1 MNMTKYIAALLLA
14 ALPSVP
20 AMAQENTVN
29 SEARDL
35 ENPLFG
41 QPGVQASVNSG
52 YDWSSS
58 TKFQGGRVGDS
69 DAYNINIGVGAHI
82 TLNDKWFVQL
92 SLMSDNF
99 YLEQLS
105 AAPIPDAINTL
116 RLNAGLG
123 YRLNDKW
130 TITALASPSFY
141 RFDNVN
147 GDDVGVAGSVMA
159 AFRASPKLSLVFGII
174 GSPDSDAPVLPI
186 LGAHWRI
193 NDRYLVELGVP
204 RTRMSY
210 YIEKNWAVYAG
221 GNLNGTIFRAGD
233 TLGTQIGQ
241 SQYNNALGYYRDIRA
256 GVGTSCEII
265 HGFRAEFEGGY
276 SVYRDID
283 YTRVD
288 TNVRFRP
295 SPYVRLA
302 LSYRF

>member
-29 SEARDL
+29 SEAR
-35 ENPLFG
+35 ESEIPLFG
-41 QPGVQASVNSG
+41 QPAVQASVNSG

-69 DAYNINIGVGAHI
+69 DAYNINIEVGAHI

>member
-1 MNMTKYIAALLLA
+1 MKKYIGVLLLA

-20 AMAQENTVN
+20 AMAQENTVA
-29 SEARDL
+29 SETRDL

-41 QPGVQASVNSG
+41 QPGMRASVNSG

-69 DAYNINIGVGAHI
+69 DAYNFNIGAGAHI
-82 TLNDKWFVQL
+82 TLNEKWFVQL

-99 YLEQLS
+99 YLEQLP

-116 RLNAGLG
+116 RVNAGLG
-123 YRLNDKW
+123 CRLNDKW
-130 TITALASPSFY
+130 TITALVSPSIY
-141 RFDNVN
+141 RFDNVD
-147 GDDVGVAGSVMA
+147 GDDVGLAGSVMA
-159 AFRASPKLSLVFGII
+159 AYRASSNLSLVFGMI

-186 LGAHWRI
+186 LGAHWRL
-193 NDRYLVELGVP
+193 NDRYLVEFGVP
-204 RTRMSY
+204 RTRVSY

-221 GNLNGTIFRAGD
+221 GNLNGTIFRTSE
-233 TLGTQIGQ
+233 TLGTQIGR

-256 GVGTSCEII
+256 GVGTSCEIL
-265 HGFRAEFEGGY
+265 HGLRAELEGGC

-283 YTRVD
+283 YTRID
-288 TNVRFRP
+288 ANVRFGP